1 MSSSVTWRSTETS
14 SMFNVFFIKPNVAR
28 LVRLFDFQK
37 FYFKLSLK
45 NIKKEKK
52 GKQFQLK

>member
-1 MSSSVTWRSTETS
+1 MALHGDLQCVVY
-14 SMFNVFFIKPNVAR
+14 NLNVAR

-52 GKQFQLK
+52 GKQFKLK